1 LWHYGEEVQCLM
13 QYAEINAVYTT
24 RLGALEFKCG
34 AELKFG

>member
-1 LWHYGEEVQCLM
+1 M

-34 AELKFG
+34 VELKFGWIRM